1 MTVPKN
7 VLADLRLMRKK
18 EALLMQRLGRTPTL
32 EEVAAEVRCVTVCS
46 LDASSVWRGW
56 GALRDSHV

>member
-32 EEVAAEVRCVTVCS
+32 EEVAAEVRCLTVRL
-46 LDASSVWRGW
+46 LDASTGWRGW
-56 GALRDSHV
+56 GALRGSHV